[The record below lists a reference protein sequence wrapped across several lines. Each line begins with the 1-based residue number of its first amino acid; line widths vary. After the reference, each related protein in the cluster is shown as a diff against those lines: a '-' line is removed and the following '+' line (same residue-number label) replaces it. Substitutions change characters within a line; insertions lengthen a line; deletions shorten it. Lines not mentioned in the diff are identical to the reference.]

1 MNWVFTPKSEEWRE
15 LSATSP
21 ACNKALV
28 GMQPRCKHVPPSLFS
43 SIKATLKPSWDE
55 RRAQAYPPLPPPRIT
70 TSNCDTKRLSLITA
84 YYPGNLS
91 LILPRNP
98 SEPNSRAIVYLRER
112 GACDEADSIRVTR
125 DLSAIPVP
133 PTGVYPCAVASL

>member
-21 ACNKALV
+21 ACNRALV
-28 GMQPRCKHVPPSLFS
+28 GIQPRCKHVPPSLFS

-70 TSNCDTKRLSLITA
+70 TSNCDTKCLSLITVNCR
-84 YYPGNLS
+84 GNLS
-91 LILPRNP
+91 LILPRNL
-98 SEPNSRAIVYLRER
+98 SEPNSLAVDYLRER
-112 GACDEADSIRVTR
+112 GACDEADSIKVTR
-125 DLSAIPVP
+125 VLRAIPVP
-133 PTGVYPCAVASL
+133 PTGVYPCGVASL